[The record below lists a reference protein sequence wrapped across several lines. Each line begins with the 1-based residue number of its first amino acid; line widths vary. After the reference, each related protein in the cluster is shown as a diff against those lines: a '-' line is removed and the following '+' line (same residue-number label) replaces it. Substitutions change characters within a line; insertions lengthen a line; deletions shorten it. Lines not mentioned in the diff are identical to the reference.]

1 MRAGRQA
8 SPKTLP
14 DFEILKVIEPK
25 KCHPVRDRLLASGK
39 VSSAKAR
46 GVFWKTLG
54 YTKAKQRTAAITR
67 LAASIRKGNPPAEKK
82 GRRRQASSGRP
93 GLAQIGPQMTHADRQ
108 THRQQRQT
116 DTDTA
121 RERQQNHTQTDR
133 ERPHG
138 DRQTHRQTGTQKQ
151 TKTNRYRQRYTE
163 TQRHSQRDRDRH
175 TQAET
180 DTDRDR
186 QRCCDK
192 TTYAYACSHKP
203 GCKTGH
209 FTSRAC
215 VSTASRWSC
224 RWEAKM

>member
-25 KCHPVRDRLLASGK
+25 KCHPVRGRLLASGK

-93 GLAQIGPQMTHADRQ
+93 GLAQMTHADRQ

-186 QRCCDK
+186 QRQ
-192 TTYAYACSHKP
+192 T
-203 GCKTGH
+203 
-209 FTSRAC
+209 
-215 VSTASRWSC
+215 
-224 RWEAKM
+224 EML